1 MVNSSRS
8 ALSVFLR
15 SDAQGTILAETLGR
29 PGEEMTLTD
38 LATRTGVNIATTHRE
53 VQRLVTAAVLVERR
67 VGQARLVSANTT
79 HPLFTNM
86 QAIVNQTYGPE
97 PVLRDL
103 FDGTPGVQQAFI
115 YGSWA
120 DRRRG
125 VQGPPP
131 QDIDVLAV
139 GELDLPTML
148 SIRQEAG
155 RRLRR
160 EVNIHR
166 VAAEAWA
173 NPGEDSFLTTVQSRP
188 LIPLGKEA

>member
-1 MVNSSRS
+1 
-8 ALSVFLR
+8 
-15 SDAQGTILAETLGR
+15 
-29 PGEEMTLTD
+29 MTLTD